1 MFRVV
6 WMCSNVFYPH
16 LKPGL
21 TVFVTVVLSVFLSF
35 TFRNLYFAKLCC
47 QYCDCD
53 IHSYQDSCKLDNTI
67 TQELDDTLVDKQKED
82 IISPNL
88 SMSDIDSILNSIQYW
103 QHPLILSQSWH
114 IFTNS
119 WHFYRANFP
128 ILGCFFSW
136 HFRPFA
142 KRKCRISTFLD
153 VCFYCHFLL

>member
-1 MFRVV
+1 
-6 WMCSNVFYPH
+6 MCSNVFYPH

-88 SMSDIDSILNSIQYW
+88 SMSDIDSILNSIQY
-103 QHPLILSQSWH
+103 
-114 IFTNS
+114 
-119 WHFYRANFP
+119 
-128 ILGCFFSW
+128 
-136 HFRPFA
+136 
-142 KRKCRISTFLD
+142 
-153 VCFYCHFLL
+153 